1 MFWPIALVK
10 GTNSKVYS
18 MSTYDSLSSLE
29 EAKDV
34 IKFWKAGNN
43 LEIALA
49 YITNENNIVYLE
61 NNVETSENKKGIVN
75 VLAKD
80 KDTNQIYSIHTNESS
95 SSMED
100 AKELIDSLKNDVSD
114 VLCAYITSD
123 DQESVIYLENNVDA
137 FGQVHYKKTEDSKK
151 TM

>member
-10 GTNSKVYS
+10 GTNNKVYS

-49 YITNENNIVYLE
+49 YITHGNDIVYLE
-61 NNVETSENKKGIVN
+61 NNIKSEDKKGIVN

-100 AKELIDSLKNDVSD
+100 AKTLIDSLKNDVSD

-123 DQESVIYLENNVDA
+123 DQETIIYLENNVDA
-137 FGQVHYKKTEDSKK
+137 VGQVHYKKTEDSKK